1 MIHNHKTT
9 LYVDFQ
15 HVCHQDFDLAEALET
30 GYYRFE
36 PYLRAAVQEIV
47 LQENRDHVF
56 ENGQREFFVAFYN
69 QTRVEKIRSM
79 KTDKVGRLVSISG
92 TVTRSSEVKPE
103 LLYGH
108 FLCKKCGT
116 MNANVEQQY
125 QYTTPQVCVNASC
138 TSNDFQLVH
147 DQCTYVDWQRLRVQ
161 ENADEIPAGSMPRC
175 IDVICRNEIVENAK
189 AGDKI
194 VFVGSVAVI
203 ADTTGLGRAGE
214 TSVSG
219 KTTGRGD
226 SSAGDGVTGL
236 RRLGVKEMTYKL
248 IFIASNILPSDE
260 GSVAERIVEMI
271 TGGNAAGE
279 DHTDP
284 NESLDMR
291 LATQQSPEADQMELY
306 AIMNTQ
312 NLYKKLADS
321 ICPSVFGH
329 QEVKKGI
336 LLMLFGGVHK
346 KTSEGINLRGD
357 LNVCIVGDP
366 SCAKSQF
373 LKFVHGFIPHTVY
386 TSGKSSSAAGLTAS
400 VVRDSDTGEH
410 CIEAGAMMLADN
422 GICCIDEFDKM
433 DPADQV
439 AIHEAMEQQTI
450 SITKAGIQATLNAR
464 ASILAAANP
473 VFGRYDR
480 TKTLKANVNISPA
493 IMSRFDLFFV
503 ILDEC
508 NPETDELIARH
519 IIDNHRGD
527 VASGLPS
534 HVPPFTQEQ
543 LLKYIKFAKTLNPVI
558 TKETRKVFVECYR
571 LLRQNDI
578 LGKNKTA
585 YRITVRQLESL
596 IRLSEALA
604 RLYMDPEVHS
614 KNINNKNNLID
625 FDHLSFSLIIFLQ
638 IRPDYVKEGYRLL
651 QKSIIF
657 VETEDIE
664 LDENEEEMEAVERRL
679 DHFSRADRDGDYKDD
694 ETDADEPHGGSDHD
708 DDESEGAPSH
718 KRRGRGDDNAGTG
731 TDTRGAKRSRS
742 TATDEDVVA
751 SSDLEQT
758 GVQDSM
764 SGSREPQQSNE
775 KREKKEKKK
784 KAHISAKEYEDM
796 TQMIIMYLKKRVSN
810 HINKIMF
817 MLLNERIQL

>member
-1 MIHNHKTT
+1 MLQITSMMHNNHTT

-15 HVCHQDFDLAEALET
+15 HVCQHDFELAEALEINF
-30 GYYRFE
+30 YRFE
-36 PYLRAAVQEIV
+36 PYLRAS
-47 LQENRDHVF
+47 LQEVVAQEDREYVF
-56 ENGQREFFVAFYN
+56 HIDNGQREFFVAFYN

-79 KTDKVGRLVSISG
+79 KTDKIGRLVSISG

-108 FLCKKCGT
+108 FLCKKCGSV
-116 MNANVEQQY
+116 NANVEQQY

-203 ADTTGLGRAGE
+203 SDTTGLSRAGE
-214 TSVSG
+214 NSVSA

-226 SSAGDGVTGL
+226 SAGDGVTGL
-236 RRLGVKEMTYKL
+236 RKLGVKEMTYKL
-248 IFIASNILPSDE
+248 IFIACNLLPADE
-260 GSVAERIVEMI
+260 GSVSERVVEMI
-271 TGGNAAGE
+271 TGENPATA

-284 NESLDMR
+284 NESMDMR
-291 LATQQSPEADQMELY
+291 VVPQPPEADQMELL
-306 AIMNTQ
+306 AMVNSQ

-329 QEVKKGI
+329 QEVKRGI

-346 KTSEGINLRGD
+346 KTPEGINLRGD

-373 LKFVHGFIPHTVY
+373 LKFVHGFLPHTVY

-508 NPETDELIARH
+508 NPETDEHIARH
-519 IIDNHRGD
+519 IINSHRGD
-527 VASGLPS
+527 AASGQAA
-534 HVPPFTQEQ
+534 HTAPFTPEQ

-558 TKETRKVFVECYR
+558 TKDSRKMLVDCYR

-604 RLYMDPEVHS
+604 RLYMDSEVSRYTEIHKSHGTFPLIVILS
-614 KNINNKNNLID
+614 KPHVCGHNRFDRNMLKRPID
-625 FDHLSFSLIIFLQ
+625 C
-638 IRPDYVKEGYRLL
+638 YR
-651 QKSIIF
+651 
-657 VETEDIE
+657 
-664 LDENEEEMEAVERRL
+664 
-679 DHFSRADRDGDYKDD
+679 RA
-694 ETDADEPHGGSDHD
+694 
-708 DDESEGAPSH
+708 
-718 KRRGRGDDNAGTG
+718 
-731 TDTRGAKRSRS
+731 
-742 TATDEDVVA
+742 
-751 SSDLEQT
+751 
-758 GVQDSM
+758 
-764 SGSREPQQSNE
+764 
-775 KREKKEKKK
+775 
-784 KAHISAKEYEDM
+784 
-796 TQMIIMYLKKRVSN
+796 
-810 HINKIMF
+810 
-817 MLLNERIQL
+817 